1 MPALLALPGSMTKRG
16 GDLVDGRP
24 SGYVPSAV
32 AIDGSHDLA
41 SAHDPATGAATDPL
55 VAAHQSC
62 L

>member
-1 MPALLALPGSMTKRG
+1 MPAFLALPGPMTKSG
-16 GDLVDGRP
+16 SDLVDGRP

-32 AIDGSHDLA
+32 AVDGGHDLA
-41 SAHDPATGAATDPL
+41 SAHGPATGAATDPL